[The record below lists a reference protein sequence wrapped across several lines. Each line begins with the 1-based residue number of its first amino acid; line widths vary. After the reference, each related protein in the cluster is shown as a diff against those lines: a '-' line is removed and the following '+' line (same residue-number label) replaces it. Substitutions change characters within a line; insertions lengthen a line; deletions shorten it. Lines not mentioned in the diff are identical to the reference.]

1 MNVYISIDI
10 QKSTIYAGLA
20 IGQKKMTMYFFVEM
34 VLSIYPRGFLLLYF
48 LDLNIE

>member
-1 MNVYISIDI
+1 MNVYISINV

-34 VLSIYPRGFLLLYF
+34 VLIIYPCGFLL
-48 LDLNIE
+48 